1 MKTGL
6 DAAQHYFKDNLTEA
20 YRRRDPHG
28 WNLSHGLAFVAE
40 SLQWIE
46 HRLDRLEKAL
56 TPQDANPPRRR

>member
-28 WNLSHGLAFVAE
+28 WNLSHGLAFLAE
-40 SLQWIE
+40 SLQRIE
-46 HRLDRLEKAL
+46 HRLDKLEKGL
-56 TPQDANPPRRR
+56 LPQEPNQPRRR